1 MSLWQ
6 EYLTRKLVFESHPSL
21 NEKHCLNHLQTRH
34 PCTVCI
40 DICPENVFSMPHP
53 GSMETDWDLCTDCGL
68 CVSICPARAVSP
80 ARLQAEKLYA
90 CASHCTGDIIIS
102 CKSGSVSD
110 FTLENPGAIPWE
122 LLCFLALQG
131 TVTIV
136 TGSCPDCEKKTC
148 RSSLDQTLAQ
158 TRAFLGDEMYRSR
171 IHCTQD
177 PASLPSRLYTR
188 REAMSLALRRTG
200 RTASALLPVPPDSVP
215 DGTLWRQLLLYR
227 VKQFYTDSGDP
238 EALEERKDPSAGPSG
253 NPAVKSKSGAPVPA
267 LRWTV
272 PQFSASC
279 TACGICMRMC
289 PSGALLRAPGP
300 EGSARFYMALL
311 PHKCTG
317 CGLCSRVCPVQ
328 GMLAPSP
335 VHLNPVDRPILHA
348 VAAKSCSRCREPVP
362 ADSGSDL
369 CDRCRAELEPG

>member
-1 MSLWQ
+1 
-6 EYLTRKLVFESHPSL
+6 
-21 NEKHCLNHLQTRH
+21 
-34 PCTVCI
+34 
-40 DICPENVFSMPHP
+40 
-53 GSMETDWDLCTDCGL
+53 
-68 CVSICPARAVSP
+68 
-80 ARLQAEKLYA
+80 
-90 CASHCTGDIIIS
+90 
-102 CKSGSVSD
+102 
-110 FTLENPGAIPWE
+110 
-122 LLCFLALQG
+122 
-131 TVTIV
+131 
-136 TGSCPDCEKKTC
+136 
-148 RSSLDQTLAQ
+148 
-158 TRAFLGDEMYRSR
+158 MYRSR

-177 PASLPSRLYTR
+177 PVSLPSRLYTR
-188 REAMSLALRRTG
+188 REALSLALRRTG

-227 VKQFYTDSGDP
+227 VKQFYTDTEDP
-238 EALEERKDPSAGPSG
+238 EAPEERKDPSAGSSG
-253 NPAVKSKSGAPVPA
+253 NPTVKSKSGAPVPA
-267 LRWTV
+267 LRWTI

-335 VHLNPVDRPILHA
+335 VRLSPVDRPILHA

-369 CDRCRAELEPG
+369 CDRCRAELEQG